1 MDARIAWLGRVAMWR
16 DVAVAAALC
25 ALGELELFGHE
36 KYNGQPVWPGPVWLS
51 ALLVPALT
59 VPLVWRRTRPLAT
72 VLVIFA
78 VMTVSGLTLGGSEA
92 ATVFIV
98 LIVTTFSGSAHSR
111 HVVIVTVAG
120 VVASLAHGLNDPSS
134 EGLADLTWT
143 YGLVALSVL
152 IGRAVWVRQHRIGTL
167 EDDAASAE
175 QRHALQIA
183 AATAAE
189 RASIARELHD
199 IVSHAVSVI
208 VIQSQVGS
216 RALPAGQLDVA
227 ADALS
232 AIEDSARGAM
242 TELRQLLTLLATD
255 SEPVSSAPA
264 ASLQQLDELIDQCR
278 AAGLTVDAEIDATV
292 GPLPPM
298 ADLAAYRVIQE
309 ALTNTMRHAP
319 GATARIRVDR
329 RGDMLELLA
338 QDSGPTG
345 QAVAPAVDGT
355 GRGLIGMRERLAV
368 AGGRLLE
375 ANHHGG
381 GFRVR
386 ALIPTQ
392 QPHLSWSES
401 PS

>member
-1 MDARIAWLGRVAMWR
+1 
-16 DVAVAAALC
+16 
-25 ALGELELFGHE
+25 
-36 KYNGQPVWPGPVWLS
+36 
-51 ALLVPALT
+51 
-59 VPLVWRRTRPLAT
+59 
-72 VLVIFA
+72 
-78 VMTVSGLTLGGSEA
+78 
-92 ATVFIV
+92 
-98 LIVTTFSGSAHSR
+98 
-111 HVVIVTVAG
+111 
-120 VVASLAHGLNDPSS
+120 
-134 EGLADLTWT
+134 
-143 YGLVALSVL
+143 
-152 IGRAVWVRQHRIGTL
+152 
-167 EDDAASAE
+167 
-175 QRHALQIA
+175 
-183 AATAAE
+183 
-189 RASIARELHD
+189 
-199 IVSHAVSVI
+199 
-208 VIQSQVGS
+208 
-216 RALPAGQLDVA
+216 
-227 ADALS
+227 
-232 AIEDSARGAM
+232 M

-278 AAGLTVDAEIDATV
+278 AAGLTVEAEIDATV
-292 GPLPPM
+292 GPLPPV

-345 QAVAPAVDGT
+345 QAVAPGVDGT

-386 ALIPTQ
+386 ASIPTQ